1 MGTIPNPQRTVT
13 VQMVSPLTV
22 VDNLGSKEPND
33 NWEHEP
39 KLNRNKVCVS
49 PAKPKQD
56 KTLDY
61 GKPSKANISNPAA
74 SPNGDH
80 NLQSKS
86 EVIIGKDMESSG
98 DLKSMC
104 ASDMKEGQRDNNA
117 NLRVLPT
124 VQKEDNSNIS
134 QSTSVIQSKAGL
146 QTEEREVKV
155 QSSEKAFQEQNTQAQ
170 NSDPMGI
177 SRQDVSLKDTSSEAL
192 LPKKGNDNCIGT
204 TAKEVVSS
212 VVKAKGPE
220 VSNITANPAS
230 VQVTNPAKSHQK
242 VQSTTLQEC
251 GNDTE
256 NLQKVE
262 LKQVETLLPKQ
273 RTELS
278 ESRAVAPV
286 IQTAAT
292 DMKKD
297 LSPGCFEKDLK
308 SLEDSE
314 SSSSHKTPAH
324 MLQDATAPGGQQ
336 SRLMVV
342 QMANQAADTQ
352 GTLPGEK
359 TQTQQEHCKQF
370 KEAGTMTVL
379 TECSPAPRK
388 KCQDV
393 EVQAV
398 ASVQSR
404 SAATSPYLFPP
415 LMPPKVCGEVTE
427 NSESLTV
434 VYQINSVSEPVYHIA
449 TTEAPILSTTVVS
462 DTSIQLLAAAS
473 QIHTGPS
480 QVNSSQMTDPI
491 SEKARLEVDLSKA
504 VCQNTGKM
512 QHSVSTL
519 PQESGPGTKPKEA
532 GQSIC
537 NVQKVLAPLQPVY
550 QINIETPSQPDL
562 TATVSFQSNRPS
574 KPDTQ
579 CLVKSEAA
587 SAVQTASKV
596 KGSVLEKVI
605 TTNLACQVTAGVV
618 ALPSEAVQSKCPAAE
633 SSSHTPLPSGKVT
646 EAPKSTKDDP
656 KAVLAQ
662 AKAAVDSN
670 SKSAKNEEN
679 VKQKAVLSEDKSKVK
694 DQKER
699 KAAGDSGKHKKD
711 LESKTNQKSSG
722 GKTCKQEKAS
732 KSIRDVVWD
741 EQGMTWEVYGA
752 SLDPESLGFAIQSH
766 LQCKI
771 REHEKVITQTKGR
784 KSVSAESSPGKKT
797 KRRQPNVFRSVLQNV
812 RRPNCCV
819 RPPPSSVLD

>member
-134 QSTSVIQSKAGL
+134 QSTSVIQSKA
-146 QTEEREVKV
+146 
-155 QSSEKAFQEQNTQAQ
+155 
-170 NSDPMGI
+170 
-177 SRQDVSLKDTSSEAL
+177 
-192 LPKKGNDNCIGT
+192 
-204 TAKEVVSS
+204 
-212 VVKAKGPE
+212 
-220 VSNITANPAS
+220 
-230 VQVTNPAKSHQK
+230 
-242 VQSTTLQEC
+242 EC

-462 DTSIQLLAAAS
+462 
-473 QIHTGPS
+473 
-480 QVNSSQMTDPI
+480 
-491 SEKARLEVDLSKA
+491 
-504 VCQNTGKM
+504 KM

-596 KGSVLEKVI
+596 K
-605 TTNLACQVTAGVV
+605 
-618 ALPSEAVQSKCPAAE
+618 
-633 SSSHTPLPSGKVT
+633 
-646 EAPKSTKDDP
+646 
-656 KAVLAQ
+656 
-662 AKAAVDSN
+662 
-670 SKSAKNEEN
+670 
-679 VKQKAVLSEDKSKVK
+679 EDKSKVK